1 MPRGVPR
8 TDEPS
13 TAQERIK
20 AAEAAIRKLQFD
32 KRKIDLE
39 IQKYELDIEA
49 AKAELQA
56 ESAVDSQPPVPLQKT
71 KGGEPN

>member
-8 TDEPS
+8 TGEVA
-13 TAQERIK
+13 TAQDRIK
-20 AAEAAIRKLQFD
+20 EAEAAIRKLQFD

-39 IQKYELDIEA
+39 IQKHELDIEA

-56 ESAVDSQPPVPLQKT
+56 ESATNPQAPAPLKT
-71 KGGEPN
+71 KSGEPN

>member
-8 TDEPS
+8 TGEIA
-13 TAQERIK
+13 TAQDRIK
-20 AAEAAIRKLQFD
+20 EAEAAIRKLQFD

-39 IQKYELDIEA
+39 IQKHELNIEA

-56 ESAVDSQPPVPLQKT
+56 ESPANSQIPAPLKS
-71 KGGEPN
+71 KSGEPN

>member
-8 TDEPS
+8 TGEIA
-13 TAQERIK
+13 TAQDRIK
-20 AAEAAIRKLQFD
+20 EAEAAIRKLQFD

-39 IQKYELDIEA
+39 IQKHELDIEA

-56 ESAVDSQPPVPLQKT
+56 ESPVNSQAPVPLKT
-71 KGGEPN
+71 KSGEPN